1 MEEFKIKSLDDFD
14 SMFMSSKNTAAEAP
28 AAPAA
33 PAVEPVQAPVYNAP
47 VQPAEPVYNPPV
59 QPVAPAPAPK
69 KESLIPEME
78 TGPVEIDFF
87 EIDGV
92 PAGAAPAPAPQRPAS
107 NVYSAA
113 PVSQN
118 YGVDINSGYNAAPK
132 AAQPPV
138 SLYQAES
145 MNNGGIQQFLY
156 QPEKGYSDDNDY
168 EEYEESGKGGA
179 LPMVGKVVSVVMLAI
194 TLLVFVIGCFVT
206 IFLNNKDSKCGS
218 ICFATVAEDAV
229 DGFGVKEGSLVVCKS
244 VAIDG
249 YNENDTIA
257 VPTNVEGCKL
267 YQVVEVKKE
276 ANLIVFADPSDNGGT
291 QSRSPEEIYG
301 LATFNLGGLGKVINF
316 ASNNSILVCILF
328 LLLAALWCLCII
340 LIEKSQENKAPEED
354 EEEDFSDN
362 GGLSF

>member
-14 SMFMSSKNTAAEAP
+14 SMFMSSKNAAPKAPVAP
-28 AAPAA
+28 AA
-33 PAVEPVQAPVYNAP
+33 EPVQAPV
-47 VQPAEPVYNPPV
+47 QPAAPINNAPV

-78 TGPVEIDFF
+78 TGPVEINFF

-92 PAGAAPAPAPQRPAS
+92 PAGAAPAAQKPAS

-118 YGVDINSGYNAAPK
+118 YGEDNSSSFNPAPK

-156 QPEKGYSDDNDY
+156 QPKEGYSEDEDY
-168 EEYEESGKGGA
+168 EEDEESANGGV
-179 LPMVGKVVSVVMLAI
+179 LPMVGKIVSIVMLAI
-194 TLLVFVIGCFVT
+194 TLLAFVLGCFVT
-206 IFLNNKDSKCGS
+206 IFLNNKDSKCGK

-229 DGFGVKEGSLVVCKS
+229 DGFGVKKGSLIICKS
-244 VAIDG
+244 VDIEE
-249 YNENDTIA
+249 YEENASVA

-267 YQVVEVKKE
+267 YQVISVDKDQKYITV
-276 ANLIVFADPSDNGGT
+276 ADPSGDSNASQT
-291 QSRSPEEIYG
+291 YTLEDIYG
-301 LATFNLGGLGKVINF
+301 LATFNLGGLGKVIQF

-340 LIEKSQENKAPEED
+340 LIEKSQENKDTEED
-354 EEEDFSDN
+354 EEEDLSDN